1 MMDGKGAKITNKM
14 SKNARMKNVIIFV
27 YMARDTYWF

>member
-1 MMDGKGAKITNKM
+1 MMDGKGAKMNKM